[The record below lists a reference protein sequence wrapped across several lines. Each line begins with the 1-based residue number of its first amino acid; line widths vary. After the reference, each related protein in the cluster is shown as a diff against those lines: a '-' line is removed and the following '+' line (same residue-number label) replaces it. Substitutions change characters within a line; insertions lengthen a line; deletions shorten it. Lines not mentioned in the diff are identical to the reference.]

1 MTLHL
6 AASQASASGDQRH
19 AVERARRLAAAAD
32 QGSDAVAGLLGCSS
46 ETSTVYPYA
55 FGSAVAQLRDLLAI
69 LDELAPAAAG
79 HGAAG
84 GTR

>member
-1 MTLHL
+1 MTGALP
-6 AASQASASGDQRH
+6 QARVLSDDQRR

-32 QGSDAVAGLLGCSS
+32 QGPDAVARLLGCPS

-55 FGSAVAQLRDLLAI
+55 FGSAMAQMRDLLAI
-69 LDELAPAAAG
+69 LDELAPAQPTAST
-79 HGAAG
+79 AG